1 MAGERTEG
9 ESPNTSSQTDQADSP
24 AQAETGGEVADAL
37 ARVQEA
43 VINVKEGGL
52 PEALEAAIEAIDSAV
67 GEVPDKP
74 EADQLNAVA
83 DALEGALEEVEKGKV
98 ANLLPVLE
106 QAQSIVE
113 SDPSRNPDRTKK
125 GATVEA
131 PGKTLLVK

>member
-1 MAGERTEG
+1 MTRERAEG
-9 ESPNTSSQTDQADSP
+9 DLPNTSSQVDRDDSP
-24 AQAETGGEVADAL
+24 GQAESGGEVAEAL

-43 VINVKEGGL
+43 VVGVKEGGL
-52 PEALEAAIEAIDSAV
+52 QESLEAAIEAIDSAV
-67 GEVPDKP
+67 REVPDAA

-113 SDPSRNPDRTKK
+113 SDPSSET
-125 GATVEA
+125 
-131 PGKTLLVK
+131 